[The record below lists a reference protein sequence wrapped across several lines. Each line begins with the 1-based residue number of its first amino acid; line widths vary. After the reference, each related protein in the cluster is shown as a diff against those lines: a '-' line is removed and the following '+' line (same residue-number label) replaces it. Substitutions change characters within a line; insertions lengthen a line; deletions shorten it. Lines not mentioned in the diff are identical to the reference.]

1 MQLPVKSGNFTDTVH
16 FLQQHGATS
25 LDVFAAATTYTRSR
39 VPVPTELNGHCLGDK
54 VLGTIGYGGKL
65 GSHSPTMSA
74 IPHASQPP
82 ELVHISEISM
92 PGATAAVSLNS
103 CLPPPL
109 VPSSSCS
116 FSQPQLFP
124 AVNGVTYIPEP
135 NPNEMPVQKTA
146 TLSATTVYHPY
157 PSPPYSAPICS
168 SFKNMFSSDASVQL
182 GHPSFL
188 SFPSNVTT
196 VSEAPQKPYPP
207 LELQSTM
214 VSPSQQAV
222 FAPSLSFVPKPEPS
236 SPCACL
242 HSPTASY
249 WSNPLKHDGSWS
261 APPAPIAQNSHTVFT
276 YPNGFR
282 PLSPCISPL
291 SPLSAAPTNGHHFVL
306 SEPPTLTTTVPLD
319 ASQLRWAPGPPTFS
333 MPPIRRRFACTCPN
347 CVNGVNSRANR
358 LDGNS
363 KKKKHICHYPG
374 CGKVYG
380 KTSHLR
386 AHLRL
391 HTGERP
397 FICNWLFCG
406 KRFTRSDELQRHL
419 RTHTGEKRFICPEC
433 AKRFMRLDH
442 LNKHIKTHQKLREKE
457 NSSDDPDS
465 PSAENKDLSPSSDF
479 AESPLSES
487 PSSEAVDQIPDDEIA
502 EIANVAADIDN
513 VVADIDCGNMP

>member
-1 MQLPVKSGNFTDTVH
+1 MQLPKSGNFTDTVH

-25 LDVFAAATTYTRSR
+25 LDVLAAATTYTRSR
-39 VPVPTELNGHCLGDK
+39 VPELHGHCLGDK
-54 VLGTIGYGGKL
+54 VLGTIGYGGKV

-74 IPHASQPP
+74 ILHASQPP
-82 ELVHISEISM
+82 ELLHISEISM
-92 PGATAAVSLNS
+92 PGATAAVSSNS

-109 VPSSSCS
+109 VPSSSCL

-124 AVNGVTYIPEP
+124 AVNGVTCVPEP
-135 NPNEMPVQKTA
+135 NPSEIPVQKTA

-157 PSPPYSAPICS
+157 PSPPCSAPICC
-168 SFKNMFSSDASVQL
+168 SFKNIFSSEASVQL

-188 SFPSNVTT
+188 SFPSNATT

-214 VSPSQQAV
+214 VSQPSQQAV

-242 HSPTASY
+242 HSPSASY

-261 APPAPIAQNSHTVFT
+261 AH
-276 YPNGFR
+276 PNGFR
-282 PLSPCISPL
+282 PLSPISPL
-291 SPLSAAPTNGHHFVL
+291 SPLSAAAPTNGHHFVL

-319 ASQLRWAPGPPTFS
+319 ASQLRSAPGPPTFS
-333 MPPIRRRFACTCPN
+333 MPPGYLEHLPKQRRLRQVTCTCPN
-347 CVNGVNSRANR
+347 CVNGVNSKANH

-363 KKKKHICHYPG
+363 KKQQHICHYPG

-386 AHLRL
+386 IHLRS

-397 FICNWLFCG
+397 FFCNWPFCER
-406 KRFTRSDELQRHL
+406 RFTRSDELQRHL
-419 RTHTGEKRFICPEC
+419 RMHTGEKRFICPEC
-433 AKRFMRLDH
+433 AKRFMRSDH
-442 LNKHIKTHQKLREKE
+442 LSKHVQTHEKCRENFKE
-457 NSSDDPDS
+457 NSSDDLD
-465 PSAENKDLSPSSDF
+465 KDLSPSSNS

-487 PSSEAVDQIPDDEIA
+487 PSSEAVDLLDVI
-502 EIANVAADIDN
+502 ADIFPMLQP
-513 VVADIDCGNMP
+513 ISTML